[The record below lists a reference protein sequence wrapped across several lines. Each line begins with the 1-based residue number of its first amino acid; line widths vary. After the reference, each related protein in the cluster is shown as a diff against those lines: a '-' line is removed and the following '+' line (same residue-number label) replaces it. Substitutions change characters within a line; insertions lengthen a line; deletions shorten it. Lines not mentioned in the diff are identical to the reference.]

1 MAASFCAFRSVS
13 IHIPSSALTASAI
26 SANAADNKFLSS
38 LFNNR
43 HFVNQMSASSQLF
56 ENKEYI
62 TDVQVDTA
70 LQVIIEIDVTAQ

>member
-1 MAASFCAFRSVS
+1 
-13 IHIPSSALTASAI
+13 
-26 SANAADNKFLSS
+26 
-38 LFNNR
+38 
-43 HFVNQMSASSQLF
+43 MSTSSQLF